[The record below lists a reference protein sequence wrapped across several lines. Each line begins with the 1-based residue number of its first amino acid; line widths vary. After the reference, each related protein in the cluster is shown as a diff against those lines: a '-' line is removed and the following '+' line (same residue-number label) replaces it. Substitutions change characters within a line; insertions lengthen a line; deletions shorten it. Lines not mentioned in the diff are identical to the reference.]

1 MTSEENVNAQIE
13 KMYESL
19 RADYARALGSK
30 MAELKAVLALSQAHP
45 GDQEKFTDCLM
56 ELHRMKGTLG
66 SYGYFDLSDQLA
78 VVEDLF
84 KSVPDFST
92 PTLEHF
98 WQNNGSKVEPLM
110 HQACQTATQAQEN
123 INSN

>member
-19 RADYARALGSK
+19 RAEYARNLGTR
-30 MAELKAVLALSQAHP
+30 MAELKEVLAVSHAHN

-66 SYGYFDLSDQLA
+66 SYGYFELSDQLA
-78 VVEDLF
+78 IVEELF
-84 KSVPDFST
+84 KTIEDFSS
-92 PTLEHF
+92 PTIQHF
-98 WQNNGSKVEPLM
+98 WQTNDQKIETLM
-110 HQACQTATQAQEN
+110 QQACQKANESVN
-123 INSN
+123 

>member
-30 MAELKAVLALSQAHP
+30 MAELKAVLALSQAHA

-66 SYGYFDLSDQLA
+66 SYGYFELSDQLA
-78 VVEDLF
+78 IVEDLF
-84 KSVPDFST
+84 KSVPDFSSS
-92 PTLEHF
+92 TLEHF
-98 WQNNGSKVEPLM
+98 WQTNGSQVESLM
-110 HQACQTATQAQEN
+110 NQACQKASELQSDTN
-123 INSN
+123 